1 MLLHIKTLA
10 DFHYEH
16 IPLLFDKQLTS
27 KTSFSSL
34 EMQQKSKSV
43 SFHSDVDSLNNHKS
57 SPVFQKQL
65 SIVEESEN
73 PESPTEKKSYKLTND
88 DDTRHSS
95 AHSSAEH
102 LPAITVPQS
111 RQNRH
116 YLSPEGDHHEKE
128 PLNTSNSS
136 RRPSIQLLQEFL
148 SSRRS
153 STIMAALRRPSLA
166 LFRSKPEDPNDP
178 ANKPEA
184 IEQRRKNRRIG
195 K

>member
-1 MLLHIKTLA
+1 MHN
-10 DFHYEH
+10 
-16 IPLLFDKQLTS
+16 
-27 KTSFSSL
+27 
-34 EMQQKSKSV
+34 KSKSV
-43 SFHSDVDSLNNHKS
+43 SFCSDVDSLTNHRS

-73 PESPTEKKSYKLTND
+73 LDAPLDENRQFSKLKHEEDSRLSSPQ
-88 DDTRHSS
+88 
-95 AHSSAEH
+95 SSAEH
-102 LPAITVPQS
+102 LPAITVTNH
-111 RQNRH
+111 RQNKS
-116 YLSPEGDHHEKE
+116 YLSPDADHHEKE
-128 PLNTSNSS
+128 PLNNNSSGATNNS

-148 SSRRS
+148 STRRS
-153 STIMAALRRPSLA
+153 STIMAALRRPSLM